1 MGWGGGA
8 GVPGWG
14 LWEKWVIEKEEVDE
28 EEEGGGR
35 RRGAIRKMKGK
46 PLRGS
51 WSSSQSAEH

>member
-14 LWEKWVIEKEEVDE
+14 LWEKWVIEEEKE
-28 EEEGGGR
+28 EEEGGR